1 MVLGFGFLWILLMGV
16 DSGFGQVSLELPEDQ
31 VILESF
37 LRHTKTISE
46 GITQEAVRKIEQP
59 EDICWVWARYL
70 RMPLVAYKIT
80 RDSNYLDLFV
90 SGMATLFTRLREGP
104 GGYLGFRGL
113 PLPLFRDP
121 QNPNAEIE
129 VDISEFE
136 IARLIC
142 DFTVLVRGEEG
153 LRNKYQKD
161 AQRLMEVVER
171 HLAGPKWEERGLYVD
186 LGPLGAIF
194 RMPPECGNGRDNLTN
209 PHNKLSKIC
218 RAYLAL
224 YRASGKDDYFRKAI
238 KLGVRFKNTLRRDGE
253 RYLWNYWDPAGPWDL
268 KPDGSGE
275 WKHWIGPEH
284 RGGYHALTV
293 EMAVELYD
301 HGVVFDAADI
311 KRFVNTQMEICWN
324 GDIENPVFRTTGG
337 TEPEERQKVVIAP
350 SLARFEPRIWEFCY
364 GPKAAKERLLR
375 KDSPWQGGV
384 EAMDYLSG
392 KYLESR
398 FPHPTRAVYREQFLR
413 KPENAYFMK
422 GLGLE
427 SG

>member
-1 MVLGFGFLWILLMGV
+1 M
-16 DSGFGQVSLELPEDQ
+16 ETPEDQ
-31 VILESF
+31 AILESF
-37 LRHTKTISE
+37 LRHTEIIVG
-46 GITQEAVRKIEQP
+46 GITEDAVARIEQP

-80 RDSNYLDLFV
+80 RDSNYLNLFV
-90 SGMATLFTRLREGP
+90 RGMATLFTRLREGP

-224 YRASGKDDYFRKAI
+224 YRASGKDD
-238 KLGVRFKNTLRRDGE
+238 
-253 RYLWNYWDPAGPWDL
+253 
-268 KPDGSGE
+268 
-275 WKHWIGPEH
+275 
-284 RGGYHALTV
+284 
-293 EMAVELYD
+293 
-301 HGVVFDAADI
+301 
-311 KRFVNTQMEICWN
+311 
-324 GDIENPVFRTTGG
+324 
-337 TEPEERQKVVIAP
+337 
-350 SLARFEPRIWEFCY
+350 
-364 GPKAAKERLLR
+364 
-375 KDSPWQGGV
+375 
-384 EAMDYLSG
+384 
-392 KYLESR
+392 
-398 FPHPTRAVYREQFLR
+398 
-413 KPENAYFMK
+413 
-422 GLGLE
+422 
-427 SG
+427 